1 MRAVDPAVASAYAVG
16 IMPVIAQKF
25 CWIEYASKSRLQE
38 EHNSMCIIR
47 VKAHWHSFCDYA
59 AIFLVSFVHVQQP
72 ALV

>member
-1 MRAVDPAVASAYAVG
+1 VRAVDPAVASAYAVG

-25 CWIEYASKSRLQE
+25 CWIENTSMSRLQE
-38 EHNSMCIIR
+38 EHHSMCIIR
-47 VKAHWHSFCDYA
+47 VKAQFRDYA